1 MLKLSILSL
10 CFVSVFSLNAK
21 LLPEISCNDLQ
32 TVTTEVLFSFFKDQA
47 FITVVDFNTGLQH
60 STNAIS
66 CNQNQQFRPL
76 DIYNSNENL
85 NLEVIDSGGLSS
97 YPTSHGYFIQTNL
110 KDFENGLFEKL
121 AKANPKICL
130 MINIVD
136 LTLEE
141 SKNQLKIGYEKYKML
156 NTAALCTVRK
166 FGSDES
172 TEYTINICLYN
183 PFREE
188 FSDTFCIEFD
198 LLNLDQN
205 LKIMENFRRER
216 IENLQ
221 GYNLKVNIFEYD
233 MKSVAVFDKKGK
245 LSHYTY
251 PDGEILNFIARY
263 MNFTPVYIKNDDGD
277 NYGYQDGNGN
287 FTGSLAALEY
297 EKADLV
303 ANPRLIADYNTEK
316 SVFLQPITMTKLF
329 FTIKK
334 RETMKKISFSVFSKL
349 DFTSRVVAIT
359 LVVLFPLIYYIINR
373 IEVFVY
379 RERQIIGL
387 IRSTL
392 YVFGI
397 LNNVSV
403 KHTTLQASRI
413 IALAIMFFALMTSAL
428 FQGTILKDIKTIIT
442 IGKITEIDQL
452 YDQDFQI
459 AMQPALT
466 YVFGQSGS
474 SFNILLSLEDAVEI
488 MKKDPKI
495 AYLLIDLLSGNYLDQ
510 FYDNV
515 TGENSFE
522 VVPESA
528 FQFYIAM
535 MAPKSS
541 PFNEVINQVINIY
554 VQTGLYDYHT
564 KKAIDDNEKMW
575 IYRMKNGLIPK
586 IKSESL
592 KLSDFEELIKLFFI
606 LNACALAIFILEFVT
621 GH

>member
-1 MLKLSILSL
+1 M
-10 CFVSVFSLNAK
+10 CFIPAFSLNAK
-21 LLPEISCNDLQ
+21 LIPKIICDDLQ
-32 TVTTEVLFSFFKDQA
+32 TVTAEVLFSYFKDQA

-66 CNQNQQFRPL
+66 CNRDHYFRPL
-76 DIYNSNENL
+76 DIYDSNENL
-85 NLEVIDSGGLSS
+85 NLEVIASGGLSS
-97 YPTSHGYFIQTNL
+97 FPTSHGYFIRTNL

-121 AKANPKICL
+121 AKANPKIGL

-136 LTLEE
+136 LTLDE

-156 NTAALCTVRK
+156 NTAAMCYIPK
-166 FGSDES
+166 FENENGMQYE
-172 TEYTINICLYN
+172 INICLYN
-183 PFREE
+183 PFHEDSPE
-188 FSDTFCIEFD
+188 TFCIEFN
-198 LLNLDQN
+198 LLNLNEN
-205 LKIMENFRRER
+205 LKIMENFRKKR

-221 GYNLKVNIFEYD
+221 GYNMKVNIFEYD

-251 PDGEILNFIARY
+251 PDGEILNFIAKY
-263 MNFTPVYIKNDDGD
+263 MNFTPVYITNTDED
-277 NYGYQDGNGN
+277 NYGYQDANGN
-287 FTGSLAALEY
+287 FTGSLGALEY

-316 SVFLQPITMTKLF
+316 SIFLQPITMTKLF

-334 RETMKKISFSVFSKL
+334 RETTKKISFSVISKL
-349 DFTSRVVAIT
+349 DFASRIVAIT
-359 LVVLFPLIYYIINR
+359 LIVLFPVVYYVINR

-379 RERQIIGL
+379 KERQIIGL
-387 IRSTL
+387 IRSIL

-397 LNNVSV
+397 LNSVSV

-428 FQGTILKDIKTIIT
+428 FQGTILKDIKQIIT
-442 IGKITEIDQL
+442 IGKITEINQL

-474 SFNILLSLEDAVEI
+474 NFNILLSLEDAVEI

-495 AYLLIDLLSGNYLDQ
+495 AYLLIDLLTGNYLDQ
-510 FYDNV
+510 FYDNA
-515 TGENSFE
+515 TGENLFE

-541 PFNEVINQVINIY
+541 PFNELINQVINIY

-564 KKAIDDNEKMW
+564 QKAIDDNERFW
-575 IYRMKNGLIPK
+575 VYRMKNGMIPK
-586 IKSESL
+586 KKSESL
-592 KLSDFEELIKLFFI
+592 KLSDFEELIKLFFM
-606 LNACALAIFILEFVT
+606 LNAFGFAIFLLEFVT